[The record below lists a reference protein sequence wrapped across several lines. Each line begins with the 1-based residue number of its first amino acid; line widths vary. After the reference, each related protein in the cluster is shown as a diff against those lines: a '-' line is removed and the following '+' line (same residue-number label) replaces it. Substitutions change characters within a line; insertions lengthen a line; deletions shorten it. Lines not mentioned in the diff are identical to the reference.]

1 MQAYNMVTTPTIS
14 TAIENEDFDAPALP
28 LDRYDEIPEGME
40 EVDGK
45 LVEKIDVTVNHA
57 AAQGNLVYAWRSYII
72 SSEQGGKAYPEAPCR
87 TDQQKRRPDVAYLTA
102 ELLEQY
108 GQPNIFPQSYPL
120 IGEIASPDD
129 KAEALFS
136 KAREYLRSGC
146 QEVWLLF
153 PENAIVIIFTADK
166 SLIFTEAETVSTQT
180 ILQGF
185 SIPVAEL
192 FA

>member
-1 MQAYNMVTTPTIS
+1 MVTTPTIS
-14 TAIENEDFDAPALP
+14 TAIEEEDFDASALP
-28 LDRYDEIPEGME
+28 LDRYDEVPEGME
-40 EVDGK
+40 EVDGE
-45 LVEKIDVTVNHA
+45 LVEKTGMTIKHG
-57 AAQGNLVYAWRSYII
+57 AAQTNLVAEWRSY
-72 SSEQGGKAYPEAPCR
+72 SRSRGQGGKAYTEVPCL
-87 TDQQKRRPDVAYLTA
+87 TEMQKRRPDVAYLTA

-120 IGEIASPDD
+120 IGEVASPDD

-153 PENAIVIIFTADK
+153 PENAIVIIITADQ

-185 SIPVAEL
+185 SIPVKEL

>member
-1 MQAYNMVTTPTIS
+1 MATTPTTS
-14 TAIENEDFDAPALP
+14 AAIDEADFDAPALP
-28 LDRYDEIPEGME
+28 LDRYDEVPEGME
-40 EVDGK
+40 KVDGE
-45 LVEKIDVTVNHA
+45 LVEKTDVTINHA

-72 SSEQGGKAYPEAPCR
+72 SSGQGGKPYPEAPCR

-102 ELLEQY
+102 ELLAQY

-120 IGEIASPDD
+120 IGEVASPDD
-129 KAEALFS
+129 KAEELFS

-146 QEVWLLF
+146 EEVWLLF
-153 PENAIVIIFTADK
+153 PENAIVIIITAEK
-166 SLIFTEAETVSTQT
+166 SLIFTEAETVNTQT

-185 SIPVAEL
+185 TIPVAEL

>member
-1 MQAYNMVTTPTIS
+1 MVTTPTIS
-14 TAIENEDFDAPALP
+14 TAVEEEDFDASALP
-28 LDRYDEIPEGME
+28 LDRYDEVPEGME

-45 LVEKIDVTVNHA
+45 LVEKVEVTIDHA
-57 AAQGNLVYAWRSYII
+57 AAQSNLIGEWRNHAR
-72 SSEQGGKAYPEAPCR
+72 SSGQGGKVLAEAPCR

-153 PENAIVIIFTADK
+153 PENAIVIIITAEK
-166 SLIFTEAETVSTQT
+166 SLICTEAETVSTQT
-180 ILQGF
+180 MLQGF

>member
-1 MQAYNMVTTPTIS
+1 MVTTPTIS
-14 TAIENEDFDAPALP
+14 TAIDEEDFDASALP
-28 LDRYDEIPEGME
+28 LDRYDEVPEGME
-40 EVDGK
+40 EVDGQ
-45 LVEKIDVTVNHA
+45 LVEKTGMTIKHG
-57 AAQGNLVYAWRSYII
+57 AAQLNLASAWKTYAY
-72 SSEQGGKAYPEAPCR
+72 SSGQGGKAYTEVPCQ
-87 TDQQKRRPDVAYLTA
+87 TDQQKRRPDVAYTTA

-136 KAREYLRSGC
+136 KAQEYLRSGC

-153 PENAIVIIFTADK
+153 PENTIVIIITAAT
-166 SLIFTEAETVSTQT
+166 SLIFTAAETASTQT

-185 SIPVAEL
+185 SISVEEL

>member
-1 MQAYNMVTTPTIS
+1 MVTTPTIS
-14 TAIENEDFDAPALP
+14 TAIDEEDFDASALP

-40 EVDGK
+40 EVDGE
-45 LVEKIDVTVNHA
+45 LVEKTGMTLDHCN
-57 AAQGNLVYAWRSYII
+57 AQGTLILAWGNHLTLTK
-72 SSEQGGKAYPEAPCR
+72 QGGKIYPEAPCQ
-87 TDQQKRRPDVAYLTA
+87 TDKQKRRPDIAYMTA

-108 GQPNIFPQSYPL
+108 GRPALLPQSYPL
-120 IGEIASPDD
+120 IAEIASPDD

-153 PENAIVIIFTADK
+153 PENTIVIIITADR
-166 SLIFTEAETVSTQT
+166 SLIFTETETVSTQT

-185 SIPVAEL
+185 TISVKEL